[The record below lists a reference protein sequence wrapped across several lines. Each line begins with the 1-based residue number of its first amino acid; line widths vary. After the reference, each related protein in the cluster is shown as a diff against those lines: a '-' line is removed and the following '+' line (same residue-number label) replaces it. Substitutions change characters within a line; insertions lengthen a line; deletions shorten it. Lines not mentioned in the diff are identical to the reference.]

1 LLARRLCHQLCV
13 WLLQQFKVLRYL
25 LALRLLLLL
34 NYGARVLLAE
44 LDDRMELV
52 KPNGELTTPPAADA
66 STGKEEG

>member
-1 LLARRLCHQLCV
+1 M
-13 WLLQQFKVLRYL
+13 LRYL

-66 STGKEEG
+66 FTGREEG

>member
-1 LLARRLCHQLCV
+1 M
-13 WLLQQFKVLRYL
+13 LRYL

-66 STGKEEG
+66 STGREEG